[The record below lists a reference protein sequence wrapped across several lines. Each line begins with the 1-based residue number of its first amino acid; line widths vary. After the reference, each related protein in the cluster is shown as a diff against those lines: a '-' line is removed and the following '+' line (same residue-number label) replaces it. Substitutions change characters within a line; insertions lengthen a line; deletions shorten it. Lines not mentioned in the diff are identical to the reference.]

1 LPHLRFPLDNVTPMP
16 YSEHMTQV
24 QYLIMRLSDD
34 QGWFEQ
40 TLRTIAIALGI
51 NPWALRLSET
61 ILRASQHESEPVS
74 RYPWGSPCR
83 FVRTIDLTVHV
94 VFPTMLEESHPTWAT
109 YLRTTSP
116 RWGQTWRH
124 W

>member
-1 LPHLRFPLDNVTPMP
+1 
-16 YSEHMTQV
+16 MTEV

-40 TLRTIAIALGI
+40 TLRTLAVAVGV
-51 NPWALRLSET
+51 NPWAVRLSET

-83 FVRTIDLTVHV
+83 FVRSIDLTVHV
-94 VFPTMLEESHPTWAT
+94 VFPGMLEDRHPAWAT

-116 RWGQTWRH
+116 RWGRTWRH